1 MAARGQSTSNG
12 WSRSRGRTCRL
23 FNSVIPAF
31 WQETYGAYYGT
42 PQLADK
48 VWVANR
54 CQQLN
59 AQQIASMPIVFH
71 GPPAEDTEPAWV
83 SAHRIRT
90 GIRTGSVTRSMRS
103 STSCTG
109 GGSRCQYVTDRYASG
124 FPRTWTVL
132 PSSAVSIRL
141 EDGRRAY
148 KLGEEELN
156 PARVVQIDRNPGTG
170 LKGTSALSAYAQQ
183 AWGML
188 AAGNQSLAVSDGG
201 IPQAVLK
208 PQQRVTKEQAEEIQ
222 QSWAQA
228 AGSRGAAPAII
239 PPNLEYEQLSF
250 NPSDLALLD
259 TQEWNARV
267 LATAYGVPSVLLNMA
282 LQGGLT
288 YQNPSALGEMWWRFE
303 LRPTATR
310 IANALTAQMLPRG
323 QWVSFDAA
331 DTFAPIVE
339 GSEED
344 DPQWSQ
350 VAKASPAQQ
359 PLTVIGGGTP

>member
-1 MAARGQSTSNG
+1 MS
-12 WSRSRGRTCRL
+12 L
-23 FNSVIPAF
+23 FNSVIPSF

-42 PQLADK
+42 PQLAER

-59 AQQIASMPIVFH
+59 AQQIAGDADRVPR
-71 GPPAEDTEPAWV
+71 P
-83 SAHRIRT
+83 
-90 GIRTGSVTRSMRS
+90 
-103 STSCTG
+103 TG
-109 GGSRCQYVTDRYASG
+109 GGHRARLGVSSPDPNWYPNGIGDALHAIVDQLYGWGFSLPVRHRPVRVRVPAGRGRCCRRRRCQ
-124 FPRTWTVL
+124 
-132 PSSAVSIRL
+132 IRL

-148 KLGEEELN
+148 KLGEDELE
-156 PARVVQIDRNPGTG
+156 PGSRRPDRPEPGHG
-170 LKGTSALSAYAQQ
+170 SEGNLGAV
-183 AWGML
+183 GVR
-188 AAGNQSLAVSDGG
+188 AAGVGAAGRRQPVAGRVSDGG

-250 NPSDLALLD
+250 NPSDLALLE

-288 YQNPSALGEMWWRFE
+288 YQNPVGAG
-303 LRPTATR
+303 
-310 IANALTAQMLPRG
+310 
-323 QWVSFDAA
+323 
-331 DTFAPIVE
+331 
-339 GSEED
+339 
-344 DPQWSQ
+344 
-350 VAKASPAQQ
+350 
-359 PLTVIGGGTP
+359 